1 MQVDQILQLEPSE
14 DDLRVELPLQALL
27 DTQDSYE
34 QWQNSSLTREY
45 DVGKLIGLIDNLVSS
60 LTVQRSSVKV
70 LTILKQVFPFRD
82 WRQKVKNSTLKQ
94 EVEARVS
101 AWMPYSKDYARCSCE
116 SMHRVNSAICI
127 GHRNK
132 NFKGQEN
139 ARALAVCAG

>member
-1 MQVDQILQLEPSE
+1 MQVDQILQLEPSQ

-70 LTILKQVFPFRD
+70 LTILKQVFPFQD
-82 WRQKVKNSTLKQ
+82 GQQKMKNSTLKQ

-101 AWMPYSKDYARCSCE
+101 AWMR
-116 SMHRVNSAICI
+116 
-127 GHRNK
+127 
-132 NFKGQEN
+132 
-139 ARALAVCAG
+139 

>member
-1 MQVDQILQLEPSE
+1 MDMPESTLLWAVSELLHICASRASTHKTDHLSGAIWLQVDQILQLEPSQ

-70 LTILKQVFPFRD
+70 LTILKQVFPFQD
-82 WRQKVKNSTLKQ
+82 WQQKVQNSTLKQ

-101 AWMPYSKDYARCSCE
+101 AWM
-116 SMHRVNSAICI
+116 H
-127 GHRNK
+127 
-132 NFKGQEN
+132 
-139 ARALAVCAG
+139 